1 MSGPLARPSVAALER
16 LPKQALGVPELDA
29 DPAWRLAAAFLV
41 GFRGHTRRAYF
52 NDIKAWY
59 AWCAGVGV
67 APLEAQRHHVDRWIA
82 EQTEVP
88 QARTDKP
95 AAAASVARRM
105 SCLSGLYDY
114 AVVDVGLIEASPIVR
129 VKRPKVSEHSTTV
142 GLDEAELIK
151 LLAAAEADGPRS
163 TALITLLALNGLRV
177 GEALTRDVEHL
188 THDFGHRVLKLTR
201 KGGKRST
208 EALAPATSRALE
220 AYLSERTTGPIFLNR
235 DGGRLGE
242 PSVWRLVRRLARK
255 AALPAADRLSPH
267 SLRHSAITAALN
279 AGVPFRDVQDFA
291 GHADP
296 RTTRRY
302 DRSRNSLDRHATYA
316 LAARLGRGPAATSGE
331 D

>member
-1 MSGPLARPSVAALER
+1 MSDVVPRSPVNPLDR
-16 LPKQALGVPELDA
+16 LPQAALGVPELDA

-59 AWCAGVGV
+59 AWCAGTGV
-67 APLEAQRHHVDRWIA
+67 EPLNAQRHHVDRWIA
-82 EQTEVP
+82 EQTELP
-88 QARTDKP
+88 QARTGKP
-95 AAAASVARRM
+95 AAAATVARRM

-114 AVVDVGLIEASPIVR
+114 AVVDAGLIDASPVVR

-163 TALITLLALNGLRV
+163 AALITLLALNGLRV
-177 GEALTRDVEHL
+177 GEALSRDVEHL
-188 THDFGHRVLKLTR
+188 TYDLGHRVLELTG

-220 AYLSERTTGPIFLNR
+220 AYLAARADGPIFLNR
-235 DGGRLGE
+235 EGGRLGE
-242 PSVWRLVRRLARK
+242 PSVWRLVRHLARN
-255 AALPAADRLSPH
+255 AGLPAADRLSPH

-316 LAARLGRGPAATSGE
+316 LAARLGRGPQE
-331 D
+331 QQ